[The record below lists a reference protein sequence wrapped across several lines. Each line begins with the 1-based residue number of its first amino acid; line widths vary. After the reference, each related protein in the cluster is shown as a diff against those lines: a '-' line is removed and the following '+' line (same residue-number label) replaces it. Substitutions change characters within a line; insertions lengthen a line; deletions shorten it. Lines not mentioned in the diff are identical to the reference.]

1 MTEPA
6 AASAARTAQTARA
19 TRRARVTT
27 AFNVANEIGGLLVQ
41 LLLVWVG
48 WWVVWGS
55 DDEAT
60 DTVQLVL
67 WCIIATLYL
76 GSTVIALNVLVRID
90 RPDPTAVRII
100 VGHPITRALST
111 IVTFGASAIG
121 LIVALDLISELGQ
134 GTHEPIAEFSAVW
147 AMLLS
152 WAIFNWGFARIYYSK
167 YHRAAEPSLLFPG
180 TPEPRLVDFV
190 YLAFTNATT
199 FAVSDVQITNTRMR
213 WTIVWHTSMAFFF
226 NALIIVLTMNVIASG
241 KLLTDLFE

>member
-6 AASAARTAQTARA
+6 AASAAVSARA
-19 TRRARVTT
+19 SRGARAST
-27 AFNVANEIGGLLVQ
+27 AFSVTNEIGGLLVQ

-48 WWVVWGS
+48 ASVVWGT

-60 DTVQLVL
+60 STVQLIV
-67 WCIIATLYL
+67 WCIIASLYL
-76 GSTVIALNVLVRID
+76 GATIVALNVLVRVD
-90 RPDPTAVRII
+90 RPDPAAVRII

-121 LIVALDLISELGQ
+121 LVVALDLISELGL

-152 WAIFNWGFARIYYSK
+152 WAIFNWGFARIYYSR
-167 YHRAAEPSLLFPG
+167 YHRAAEPTLVFPG

-199 FAVSDVQITNTRMR
+199 FAVSDVQITSTRMR

-241 KLLTDLFE
+241 KLLADLFD